1 MKLSARSRYAA
12 RLLLELAQHAGAAPI
27 KASYLAERTGISVQ
41 FIEQII
47 KPLKKGGLVHSLR
60 GASGGHSL
68 AVEPQD
74 VTLARIV
81 EIMEDGISLTKC
93 CAEGW
98 KPSAWPT
105 LWILRRPQR
114 RCWRMTPWK
123 GSPSGAPQA
132 QKNEKDRRG
141 EPCRSFFYDNGR
153 RLWGRS
159 ESSVC
164 L

>member
-27 KASYLAERTGISVQ
+27 KASFLAERTGISVQ

-93 CAEGW
+93 CADPNSCGRVDDC
-98 KPSAWPT
+98 KTRSAWMHASKA
-105 LWILRRPQR
+105 LREGLEAISLADL
-114 RCWRMTPWK
+114 MD
-123 GSPSGAPQA
+123 SPASSASLLADDP
-132 QKNEKDRRG
+132 EEG
-141 EPCRSFFYDNGR
+141 EA
-153 RLWGRS
+153 
-159 ESSVC
+159 
-164 L
+164 